1 MNQFDVTQPLAP
13 EGWTNAQL
21 LAQKTQLSNTMDIAK
36 ARVRS
41 SNTQIHLAQ
50 TNMISDSVKAYYYA
64 CQSLQQLSPLLTFYG
79 QTEYLASLRWNW

>member
-36 ARVRS
+36 ARVRNQ
-41 SNTQIHLAQ
+41 NTQIYLAQ
-50 TNMISDSVKAYYYA
+50 TNMIS
-64 CQSLQQLSPLLTFYG
+64 QG
-79 QTEYLASLRWNW
+79 